1 MNMLWRVYVSIV
13 DMFFDHVQ
21 FDVIMIL
28 TLMNFD
34 QQNLIVNM
42 FVDNN
47 LEGNVYYKKN
57 VKL

>member
-21 FDVIMIL
+21 FDVIMIS